1 LITTE
6 LQSHY
11 VPLSGLPKRYSL
23 YVLKSKITEFQNG
36 DDSNGITDLTGQKR
50 GVAKVSG

>member
-1 LITTE
+1 ME
-6 LQSHY
+6 WQSHY
-11 VPLSGLPKRYSL
+11 VLLSGLLKQDSL
-23 YVLKSKITEFQNG
+23 YALKSEITEFQNG